1 MTDEFT
7 IESIDESDKHDILEL
22 TENIWEGHDYIPDLI
37 NEWIQEGGF
46 ICGKVDNKIVAVA
59 KHTEQSDGIYWLEGL
74 RVHPE
79 HQGQGYG
86 RDMIEAQIDLLEEKG
101 YEALRF
107 LTSQDKSPV
116 KKVVSERGFEVKQA
130 YHFLRLDE
138 KGLEEKEKHL
148 ERYKESING
157 IVEEDRKEEVKD
169 FVFSSEEFEEYKKEF
184 LASWTCKRIDEDLL
198 EKEIEKGNCFS
209 IRKDGKIDSLVFFY
223 YYEPFES
230 LSIPFISG
238 SEEGIERLIDHG
250 LVRSLEEDC
259 ARYSIKTA
267 SERIA
272 SIAED
277 RGIERSDHGKVLLY
291 VKSD

>member
-1 MTDEFT
+1 MDEKFT
-7 IESIDESDKHDILEL
+7 IEKIDEDDKEEVLNL
-22 TENIWEGHDYIPDLI
+22 TEDIWEGHDYIPDLI
-37 NEWIQEGGF
+37 DEWIEDGGF
-46 ICGKVDNKIVAVA
+46 ISGKVDGEMVALA
-59 KHTEQSDGIYWLEGL
+59 KHTEQWEDVYWLEGL

-86 RDMIEAQIDLLEEKG
+86 RDMIEAQIDLLEDKG

-138 KGLEEKEKHL
+138 DGLEGKEKNL
-148 ERYKESING
+148 EKYKDNING
-157 IVEEDRKEEVKD
+157 IVEEDSKEEVKD

-198 EKEIEKGNCFS
+198 EREVEKGNCFS

-238 SEEGIERLIDHG
+238 SEEGVEQLIDYG
-250 LVRSLEEDC
+250 LVRSIEENY

-277 RGIERSDHGKVLLY
+277 RGIERSDHGKVVLFE
-291 VKSD
+291 KRN